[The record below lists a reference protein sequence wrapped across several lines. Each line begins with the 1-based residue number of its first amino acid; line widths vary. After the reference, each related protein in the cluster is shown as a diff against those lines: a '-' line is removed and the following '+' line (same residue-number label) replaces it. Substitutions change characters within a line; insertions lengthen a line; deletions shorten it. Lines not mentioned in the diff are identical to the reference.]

1 MCRLVVMEPTRNALL
16 AMGSTVKA
24 VSVSA
29 EFAARTRFLTRRN
42 LPVFRD
48 RRVLSERDMFLRVP
62 RALTRNVSNAAMMNT
77 AKGDSERAWHAV
89 SMKFQTRPSLP
100 AFRARRVLLE
110 NNMCLC
116 VPRVSI
122 LNVLSAATVNT
133 AKGG

>member
-1 MCRLVVMEPTRNALL
+1 
-16 AMGSTVKA
+16 
-24 VSVSA
+24 
-29 EFAARTRFLTRRN
+29 
-42 LPVFRD
+42 
-48 RRVLSERDMFLRVP
+48 MFLRVP
-62 RALTRNVSNAAMMNT
+62 RALTRNVSNAVMMNT
-77 AKGDSERAWHAV
+77 VKGDSERAWHAV